1 MGKRWVSQKITQ
13 AAQQISTVNW
23 SSIRK
28 STRWASAQVWSAC
41 TFYTIQ
47 MKETNS
53 ISQNST
59 CRPCS
64 QLFRELHFNI
74 HSRFFLHFCLYRL
87 SPTMIVI
94 QLFNRYLYHIIVDTY
109 IYIYVISPNYHIY
122 IHFSTVIMPCSA
134 SFFSSALRRR
144 HVGAAGSISAA
155 VAVAS
160 PMHCLGVAKK
170 AQRLGGLFWCVPLG
184 QRWISDE
191 NLGWEW
197 WLPSGKLTVGPW
209 K

>member
-74 HSRFFLHFCLYRL
+74 HSRFFWHFCLYRL

-109 IYIYVISPNYHIY
+109 IYIYMLYPQITIFTYIFPQWLCHVLPVFSPVPFAGAMLARLARSRPRSLSPRRCI
-122 IHFSTVIMPCSA
+122 A
-134 SFFSSALRRR
+134 SVSQKKPSDLAGFF
-144 HVGAAGSISAA
+144 
-155 VAVAS
+155 
-160 PMHCLGVAKK
+160 GVSQWVSGEFLIKTWVES
-170 AQRLGGLFWCVPLG
+170 GDYPLV
-184 QRWISDE
+184 
-191 NLGWEW
+191 N
-197 WLPSGKLTVGPW
+197 
-209 K
+209 